1 MHCYYDPIT
10 RYQRRDVR
18 STRRWLMESNI
29 VWFALWRIAWH
40 HVSSQLKRINDDSI
54 PVKLLRLRVAHSN
67 YIWNRFHGFTEAR
80 WYIDVGLSL
89 PLTKL
94 TLTLSI
100 FLLPKV
106 SESIRWSRKVSML
119 RVANFGR
126 EKVFQIVTSV
136 EINCD
141 AALSFQPTTGVWC
154 WWEGERREPLSL
166 DELCAPV
173 KRSLFFLRAAFVFS
187 PPHFPCLY
195 IYFSLSSRREMN
207 ASLLVVVVSV
217 VVPLDSIDDSP
228 KSKSKVTQRLNF
240 FHKDFLSD
248 VNNFPC
254 DVDIPFVILS

>member
-18 STRRWLMESNI
+18 STPRWLMESNI

-106 SESIRWSRKVSML
+106 SESIRWPRKVSML
-119 RVANFGR
+119 RVANFGK

-173 KRSLFFLRAAFVFS
+173 KRSLFFFASGFCVLSS
-187 PPHFPCLY
+187 P
-195 IYFSLSSRREMN
+195 FSLPIHIFLFVESARNERFTLGRR
-207 ASLLVVVVSV
+207 
-217 VVPLDSIDDSP
+217 
-228 KSKSKVTQRLNF
+228 RLCGRPVGF
-240 FHKDFLSD
+240 DWWFAE
-248 VNNFPC
+248 VE
-254 DVDIPFVILS
+254 V

>member
-18 STRRWLMESNI
+18 STPRWLMESNI

-173 KRSLFFLRAAFVFS
+173 KRSLFFASGFCVLSS
-187 PPHFPCLY
+187 P
-195 IYFSLSSRREMN
+195 FSLPIHIFLFVESARNERFTLGRR
-207 ASLLVVVVSV
+207 
-217 VVPLDSIDDSP
+217 
-228 KSKSKVTQRLNF
+228 RLCGRPVGF
-240 FHKDFLSD
+240 DWWFAQ
-248 VNNFPC
+248 V
-254 DVDIPFVILS
+254 